1 MEERESLRNHFGTVR
16 ARSIAGG
23 RTKKSSGTDIGNY
36 IGVQIVSTTHAK
48 WHKLHKGGAS
58 AVRG

>member
-1 MEERESLRNHFGTVR
+1 MEEQESLRNHFGTVR

-23 RTKKSSGTDIGNY
+23 RTKKSSGADIGNY

-48 WHKLHKGGAS
+48 WDKLHESGAS
-58 AVRG
+58 AIRG

>member
-1 MEERESLRNHFGTVR
+1 MEEQESLRNRFGTVR
-16 ARSIAGG
+16 ARSIAEA
-23 RTKKSSGTDIGNY
+23 RTKRSSGADIGNY
-36 IGVQIVSTTHAK
+36 IGVQIVSTSHTE